1 LDVPVESRPSAP
13 RAVDLRR
20 SPPPTVEIVS
30 RATYDLLISLHVTL
44 EHSDLTGDEFDVG
57 KAWIEA
63 ARARCNALDPN
74 ALLTLGHYLDDGRPT
89 SLRGTLISLV
99 ARCPE
104 PRDRLSFLSW
114 LETVSPAE
122 IAEVLLDQEGLPA
135 DWSTLLH
142 TILGSGVPADLGH
155 DNQVQRLVN
164 MYPAE
169 VQATVMEVLNDPVRA
184 QQELVAALRIWDDAV
199 FKDEAPRI
207 LPLLEH
213 DAEALR
219 KRRAEMSHD
228 RFIEYAMRGVEWQRP
243 AGLRRIVFAPS
254 YFGRPAVF
262 YHFWQGTLTFCYPCD
277 VREPVTE
284 ASVPE
289 PRPPA
294 EDVLR
299 FFEVLGDP
307 TRLRIL
313 RLLSGR
319 EMYLTE
325 LADRLGLTKATT
337 KHHMIRLRAAGCV
350 TLYDRDRMTFYA
362 LKPDQPQRAARLL
375 EDYLA
380 KRD

>member
-1 LDVPVESRPSAP
+1 MDVPADARTTTP

-44 EHSDLTGDEFDVG
+44 EHSEFDVVEFDIG
-57 KAWIEA
+57 NDWIES
-63 ARARCNALDPN
+63 ARTRCNAKDPG
-74 ALLTLGHYLDDGRPT
+74 ALLTLGHYLDDGRPN

-114 LETVSPAE
+114 LAAVPAGE
-122 IAEVLLDQEGLPA
+122 IAEVLLDQEGLAPE
-135 DWSTLLH
+135 WSTLLH
-142 TILGSGVPADLGH
+142 AVLATGIPVDLAS
-155 DNQVQRLVN
+155 DSQVKRLLD
-164 MYPAE
+164 MYPSE
-169 VQATVMEVLNDPVRA
+169 VQATVLEVLSDPAHA
-184 QQELVAALRIWDDAV
+184 QAELVAALRVWDEAV
-199 FKDEAPRI
+199 FENEVPRI
-207 LPLLEH
+207 LPLLER

-219 KRRAEMSHD
+219 KRRQEMPHD
-228 RFIEYAMRGVEWQRP
+228 RFIHFAMRGVEWQRP

-254 YFGRPAVF
+254 YFSRPAVF
-262 YHFWQGTLTFCYPCD
+262 YHFWRGTLTFCYPCD
-277 VREPVTE
+277 VRETVESVT
-284 ASVPE
+284 VE

-313 RLLSGR
+313 RLLSER

-362 LKPDQPQRAARLL
+362 LNPDQPQRATRLL
-375 EDYLA
+375 GDYLTH
-380 KRD
+380 RD